1 MQFLTFIVP
10 TIIQLY
16 IIILLLRVWMQW
28 VRADFYNPFSQFVV
42 KTTQP
47 IVGPLRRFIPAIGA
61 IDTAT
66 LLVAYILTIANI
78 LFVMWATNTL
88 ALISIA
94 LLPISFIQL
103 LTYAGKLVF
112 WLILIR
118 AILSWISQ
126 GRNPIDY
133 MLMQLT
139 EPLMSPIRRIIPAM
153 GGLDFSVMIVM
164 LILIAL
170 NYLRLDILLF
180 IDPTITSILYSVGYL
195 M

>member
-28 VRADFYNPFSQFVV
+28 VKADFYNPFSQFVV

-47 IVGPLRRFIPAIGA
+47 IVGPLRRFIPAIGS

-78 LFVMWATNTL
+78 LFVMWAMNTL

-139 EPLMSPIRRIIPAM
+139 EPLMSSIRRIIPAM
-153 GGLDFSVMIVM
+153 GGLDFSAMIVM

>member
-42 KTTQP
+42 KITQP

-153 GGLDFSVMIVM
+153 GGLDFSAMIVM

>member
-133 MLMQLT
+133 ILMQLT
-139 EPLMSPIRRIIPAM
+139 EPLMSPIRRII
-153 GGLDFSVMIVM
+153 
-164 LILIAL
+164 
-170 NYLRLDILLF
+170 
-180 IDPTITSILYSVGYL
+180 
-195 M
+195 

>member
-139 EPLMSPIRRIIPAM
+139 EPLMLPIRRIIPAM
-153 GGLDFSVMIVM
+153 GGLDFSAMIVM

>member
-1 MQFLTFIVP
+1 MQFLTFIIP

-16 IIILLLRVWMQW
+16 IIILLLRMWMQW
-28 VRADFYNPFSQFVV
+28 VSADFYNPFSQFVV

-66 LLVAYILTIANI
+66 LLVAYIFTLANI
-78 LFVMWATNTL
+78 LFIMWATNTL
-88 ALISIA
+88 ALKNIA

-153 GGLDFSVMIVM
+153 GGLDFSAMIVM

-180 IDPTITSILYSVGYL
+180 IEPTITSILYSVGYL

>member
-42 KTTQP
+42 KVTQP

-66 LLVAYILTIANI
+66 LLVTYILTVANI

-88 ALISIA
+88 ALISIT
-94 LLPISFIQL
+94 LLPLSFIQL

-153 GGLDFSVMIVM
+153 GGLDFSAMIVM

-180 IDPTITSILYSVGYL
+180 IDPTITSILFQL
-195 M
+195 AI

>member
-42 KTTQP
+42 KVTQP
-47 IVGPLRRFIPAIGA
+47 IVGPLRRLIPAVGA

-66 LLVAYILTIANI
+66 LLVAYILTVANI

-88 ALISIA
+88 ALISIT

-153 GGLDFSVMIVM
+153 GGLDFSAMIVM

-180 IDPTITSILYSVGYL
+180 IDPTITSILFQL
-195 M
+195 AI

>member
-42 KTTQP
+42 KVTQP

-66 LLVAYILTIANI
+66 LLVAYILTVANI

-88 ALISIA
+88 ALISIT
-94 LLPISFIQL
+94 LLPLSFIQL

-153 GGLDFSVMIVM
+153 GGLDFSAMIVM

-180 IDPTITSILYSVGYL
+180 IDPTITSILFQL
-195 M
+195 AF

>member
-28 VRADFYNPFSQFVV
+28 LRADFYNPFSQFVV

-61 IDTAT
+61 IDTAI
-66 LLVAYILTIANI
+66 LLVTYILTIANI

-153 GGLDFSVMIVM
+153 GGLDFSAMIVM

>member
-47 IVGPLRRFIPAIGA
+47 IVGPLQRFIPAIGA

-66 LLVAYILTIANI
+66 LLVAYILTIANM

-94 LLPISFIQL
+94 LLPINFIQL

-112 WLILIR
+112 CLILIR

-153 GGLDFSVMIVM
+153 GGLDFSAMIVM

>member
-42 KTTQP
+42 KKTQP

-61 IDTAT
+61 IDTTT
-66 LLVAYILTIANI
+66 LLVTYILTIANI

-133 MLMQLT
+133 ILMQLT

-153 GGLDFSVMIVM
+153 GGLDFSAMIVM

>member
-28 VRADFYNPFSQFVV
+28 IRADFYNPFSQFVV

-47 IVGPLRRFIPAIGA
+47 IVGPLRRFISAIGA

-66 LLVAYILTIANI
+66 LLISYFLTIANI
-78 LFVMWATNTL
+78 LFVMLATNTVTL
-88 ALISIA
+88 VSIA
-94 LLPISFIQL
+94 ILPISFIQL
-103 LTYAGKLVF
+103 LTYGGKLVF

-118 AILSWISQ
+118 SLLSWISQ
-126 GRNPIDY
+126 GRNLIDY

-153 GGLDFSVMIVM
+153 GGLDFSAMIVM

-180 IDPTITSILYSVGYL
+180 IDPTISSILYSVGHL
-195 M
+195 I

>member
-42 KTTQP
+42 KITQP

-78 LFVMWATNTL
+78 LFVMWATNTP

-153 GGLDFSVMIVM
+153 GGLDFSAMIVM

>member
-42 KTTQP
+42 KVTQP
-47 IVGPLRRFIPAIGA
+47 IVGSLRRFIPAVGA

-66 LLVAYILTIANI
+66 LLVAYILTLANI

-88 ALISIA
+88 ALISIT
-94 LLPISFIQL
+94 LLPLSFIQL

-112 WLILIR
+112 WLMLIR

-153 GGLDFSVMIVM
+153 GGLDFSAMIVM

-180 IDPTITSILYSVGYL
+180 IDPTITSILFQL
-195 M
+195 AI

>member
-1 MQFLTFIVP
+1 MQFLTFIVS

-66 LLVAYILTIANI
+66 LLVTYILTIANI
-78 LFVMWATNTL
+78 LFVMWPTNTL

-153 GGLDFSVMIVM
+153 GGLDFSAMIVM

>member
-78 LFVMWATNTL
+78 LFVMRATNTL

-103 LTYAGKLVF
+103 STYAGKLVF

-153 GGLDFSVMIVM
+153 GGLDFSAMIVM

>member
-66 LLVAYILTIANI
+66 LLVAYIITIANI

-153 GGLDFSVMIVM
+153 GGLDFSAMIVM

>member
-42 KTTQP
+42 KVTQP

-66 LLVAYILTIANI
+66 LLVAYILTVANI

-88 ALISIA
+88 ALISIT
-94 LLPISFIQL
+94 LPPLSFIQL

-153 GGLDFSVMIVM
+153 GGLDFSAMIVM

-180 IDPTITSILYSVGYL
+180 IDPTITSILFQL
-195 M
+195 AI

>member
-88 ALISIA
+88 ALISIL

-126 GRNPIDY
+126 GSNPIDY

-153 GGLDFSVMIVM
+153 GGLDFSAMIVM

>member
-42 KTTQP
+42 KVTQP
-47 IVGPLRRFIPAIGA
+47 IVGPLRRLIPAVGA

-66 LLVAYILTIANI
+66 LLVAYILTVANI
-78 LFVMWATNTL
+78 LFFMWATNTL
-88 ALISIA
+88 ALISIT

-103 LTYAGKLVF
+103 LTYVGKLIF

-153 GGLDFSVMIVM
+153 GGLDFSAMIVM

-180 IDPTITSILYSVGYL
+180 IDPTITSILFQL
-195 M
+195 AI